1 MMKMKKRKETN
12 YKMRNLKK
20 QVRSLGK
27 LQTRDNST
35 DDEMKIAGYFVVF
48 NTETEIWDGL
58 FEEIS
63 NKAFENI
70 DLSDIRALADHDT
83 AKVLG
88 RTKSKTLTL
97 KVDEKGLFGE
107 ITINPD
113 DTEAVNLYQRVKRGD
128 IDQCSFGFS
137 ILNETMEQRED
148 GTTKWTIT
156 EIELFEVSVV
166 TFPAYADTAVEAR
179 SNEIKQLE
187 KRNLQTRKAKL
198 KERIQKWH

>member
-1 MMKMKKRKETN
+1 
-12 YKMRNLKK
+12 MRNLKN
-20 QVRSLGK
+20 QVRSIGK
-27 LQTRDNST
+27 LQTRADNNET
-35 DDEMKIAGYFVVF
+35 DEMKIEGYFVVF
-48 NTETEIWDGL
+48 NSETKL
-58 FEEIS
+58 FENYYEEIS
-63 NKAFENI
+63 DKAFKDI
-70 DLSDIRALADHDT
+70 DLTDIRALADHDT

-107 ITINPD
+107 ITINPED
-113 DTEAVNLYQRVKRGD
+113 SEAVNLYQRVKRGD

-166 TFPAYADTAVEAR
+166 TFPAYSDTSVEAR
-179 SNEIKQLE
+179 SAQIKQLE
-187 KRNLQTRKAKL
+187 KRNLQKRKQQL

>member
-1 MMKMKKRKETN
+1 
-12 YKMRNLKK
+12 MRNLKN

-27 LQTRDNST
+27 LQTRADNNET
-35 DDEMKIAGYFVVF
+35 DEMKIEGYFVVF
-48 NTETEIWDGL
+48 NSETELYDGM

-63 NKAFENI
+63 DKAFRDI

-88 RTKSKTLTL
+88 RTKSNTL
-97 KVDEKGLFGE
+97 KLSVDDKGLYGE
-107 ITINPD
+107 ITINKND
-113 DTEAVNLYQRVKRGD
+113 SEAVNLYERVKRGD
-128 IDQCSFGFS
+128 IDQCSFGFN
-137 ILNETMEQRED
+137 ILDETMDTRAD
-148 GTTKWTIT
+148 GSTKWTIT

-179 SNEIKQLE
+179 SEQMKQLE

-198 KERIQKWH
+198 KERIKTWH

>member
-1 MMKMKKRKETN
+1 
-12 YKMRNLKK
+12 MRNLKK

-48 NTETEIWDGL
+48 NTETEIYDGM

-63 NKAFENI
+63 DKAFKDIE
-70 DLSDIRALADHDT
+70 LTDIRALADHDT

-107 ITINPD
+107 ITINPED
-113 DTEAVNLYQRVKRGD
+113 SEAVNLYQRVKRGD

-198 KERIQKWH
+198 KERIKQWH

>member
-27 LQTRDNST
+27 LQTRDDST

-148 GTTKWTIT
+148 GSVKWTIT

-166 TFPAYADTAVEAR
+166 TFPAYSDTAVEAR
-179 SNEIKQLE
+179 SNQIEQLQ
-187 KRNLQTRKAKL
+187 KRNLKTRKQQL
-198 KERIQKWH
+198 KERINKWH

>member
-1 MMKMKKRKETN
+1 
-12 YKMRNLKK
+12 MRNLKK

-27 LQTRDNST
+27 LQTRDDST

-107 ITINPD
+107 ITINPED
-113 DTEAVNLYQRVKRGD
+113 SEAVNLYQRVKRGD

-166 TFPAYADTAVEAR
+166 TFPAYSDTSVEAR
-179 SNEIKQLE
+179 SAQIKQLE
-187 KRNLQTRKAKL
+187 KRNLQKRKQQL

>member
-1 MMKMKKRKETN
+1 
-12 YKMRNLKK
+12 MRNLKK
-20 QVRSLGK
+20 QVRSIGK
-27 LQTRDNST
+27 LQTRDNANET
-35 DDEMKIAGYFVVF
+35 DEMKIAGYFVVF
-48 NTETEIWDGL
+48 NTETEIYDGM

-63 NKAFENI
+63 DKAFENI
-70 DLSDIRALADHDT
+70 DLTDIRALADHDT

-97 KVDEKGLFGE
+97 NVDEKGLFGE

-113 DTEAVNLYQRVKRGD
+113 DSEAVNLYQRVKRGD

-187 KRNLQTRKAKL
+187 KRNLQTRKQQL
-198 KERIQKWH
+198 KERIKQWH

>member
-1 MMKMKKRKETN
+1 
-12 YKMRNLKK
+12 MRNLKK

-63 NKAFENI
+63 DKSFENI
-70 DLSDIRALADHDT
+70 DLTDIRALADHDT

-97 KVDEKGLFGE
+97 NVDEKGLFGE

-198 KERIQKWH
+198 KERIKQWH

>member
-1 MMKMKKRKETN
+1 
-12 YKMRNLKK
+12 MRNLKK
-20 QVRSLGK
+20 QVRSIGK

-48 NTETEIWDGL
+48 NSETEIYDGM

-63 NKAFENI
+63 DKAFKDI

-97 KVDEKGLFGE
+97 KVDEKGLYGE
-107 ITINPD
+107 ITINKD

-166 TFPAYADTAVEAR
+166 TFPAYSDTAVEAR
-179 SNEIKQLE
+179 SNQIEQLQ
-187 KRNLQTRKAKL
+187 KRNLKTRKQQL